1 MIFVATQADA
11 SALNLGKISIK
22 TIEDVSQET
31 YDVIAAYGNK
41 SFTDDQIIAIDDF
54 LSVFDKYKEK
64 ITCAILPII
73 GIEETYQ
80 VPTASSKLKCT
91 YDLISKQYYGV
102 KQMTGDSAVIKA
114 GINGITS
121 LGIPATENDRAVL
134 KNSGLYLNNYTII
147 TTGILND
154 NRKFYLNPITVSII
168 KENLVSMSS
177 INSVTGDIQKNYTI
191 PNDKIL
197 GVGYSID
204 VANKDIK
211 VYTPYNKEYI
221 HDTSSIVADSPAYT
235 NIVGID
241 IRFGYSEEYKD
252 MALSMYIVANT
263 LTEGELKTL
272 SDASYSLTKKLFSE

>member
-1 MIFVATQADA
+1 MIFVASQADA

-22 TIEDVSQET
+22 TINDVSQNT

-80 VPTASSKLKCT
+80 VPANSSKLKCT
-91 YDLISKQYYGV
+91 YDLISKQYYGI
-102 KQMTGDSAVIKA
+102 KQAEGDSAVIKA

-121 LGIPATENDRAVL
+121 LGIPATGNGRAIL
-134 KNSGLYLNNYTII
+134 ENSGLYINNYTII
-147 TTGILND
+147 TTGVLNN
-154 NRKFYLNPITVSII
+154 NRKFNINPVTVSFI
-168 KENLVSMSS
+168 KENSISIQS
-177 INSVTGDIQKNYTI
+177 INSITDSIQKNYDI
-191 PNDKIL
+191 PNDKIS

-204 VANKDIK
+204 VANRDIK

-221 HDTSSIVADSPAYT
+221 HDTSSIVVDSPAYT
-235 NIVGID
+235 DIVGTN
-241 IRFGYSEEYKD
+241 IRFGYGEEYKD

-263 LTEGELKTL
+263 LTEEELKTL

>member
-1 MIFVATQADA
+1 MIFVASQADA

-22 TIEDVSQET
+22 TIDDVSQDT

-54 LSVFDKYKEK
+54 LLVFDKYKEK

-80 VPTASSKLKCT
+80 VPATPSRLKCT

-102 KQMTGDSAVIKA
+102 RQQVGDSAVIKA

-121 LGIPATENDRAVL
+121 LGIPATGNDRAVL
-134 KNSGLYLNNYTII
+134 ENSGLYLNNYTII
-147 TTGILND
+147 TTGVLND
-154 NRKFYLNPITVSII
+154 NRKFYINPITVSTI
-168 KENLVSMSS
+168 KENLISIMS
-177 INSVTGDIQKNYTI
+177 INSISGSIQKNYNI

-197 GVGYSID
+197 GFGYSID
-204 VANKDIK
+204 VTNKDIK
-211 VYTPYNKEYI
+211 IYTPYNKEYI
-221 HDTSSIVADSPAYT
+221 HDTSSIVVDNPAFT
-235 NIVGID
+235 NIAGTG
-241 IRFGYSEEYKD
+241 IRFGYNEEYRD
-252 MALSMYIVANT
+252 TALSMYIVANT
-263 LTEGELKTL
+263 LTEEELKTL